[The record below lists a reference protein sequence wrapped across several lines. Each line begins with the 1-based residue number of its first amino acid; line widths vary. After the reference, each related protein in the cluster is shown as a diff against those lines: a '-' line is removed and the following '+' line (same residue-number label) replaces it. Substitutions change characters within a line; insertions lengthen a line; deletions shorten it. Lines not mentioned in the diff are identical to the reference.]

1 MYYIGCITREV
12 KECGVD
18 AVLTEHVRERIDGHD
33 SQTKP
38 IRWLLNAHLV
48 EFTGETDHFGW
59 LLILAGKLRS
69 NQIITRLPNGASGC

>member
-1 MYYIGCITREV
+1 MREV

-18 AVLTEHVRERIDGHD
+18 AALTAHVRERIDGHD

-38 IRWLLNAHLV
+38 FRWLLSAHLV
-48 EFTGETDHFGW
+48 RFTERTDHFGW

-69 NQIITRLPNGASGC
+69 NQIITRFQNGALGC